1 MTKQVTTVKDVDTD
15 IFKFVDRFNQR
26 SNIEQRKMI
35 LRYRV
40 LALKYRKLSELSDA
54 LIETAAT
61 FEAVRMILHSA
72 ENQNNSQDK
81 LCAEDKVSIED
92 E

>member
-1 MTKQVTTVKDVDTD
+1 MTKQITTVKDVDKD
-15 IFKFVDRFNQR
+15 IFKYVDRFNQG

-35 LRYRV
+35 LNYRI

>member
-1 MTKQVTTVKDVDTD
+1 MMKQINTVEDVDTD
-15 IFKFVDRFNQR
+15 ISKYVDRFNHR

-35 LRYRV
+35 LKYRI

-61 FEAVRMILHSA
+61 FEAVRMILDSADNQVCTETQISA
-72 ENQNNSQDK
+72 EEK
-81 LCAEDKVSIED
+81 
-92 E
+92 

>member
-1 MTKQVTTVKDVDTD
+1 MTKQITTVKDVDTD
-15 IFKFVDRFNQR
+15 IFKYVDRFNQR

-35 LRYRV
+35 LNYRI

-61 FEAVRMILHSA
+61 FDAVRMILHNYEGKES
-72 ENQNNSQDK
+72 S
-81 LCAEDKVSIED
+81 EDKVCTKDKVGTED
-92 E
+92 K